1 MEDKSKKYGIL
12 KISEETEDLILQI
25 QAAHTSI
32 SSPLFKTFIPLLYGD
47 TPFPILREKGPEV
60 LRTMGEVLW
69 HHVENYCGP
78 APKVCVETF
87 PSKETP
93 RTIITVIRKECP
105 FLVDSLLSFITQS
118 AYSVD
123 VTIHPIIPI
132 VRDAKGKITG
142 FGADSAAGNESI
154 IYIALNDLLDAD
166 EVKFLKKQTET
177 ILGNVGKAVSD
188 WQAMRHKVND
198 AVFDMD
204 YGKASFASEE
214 KLEIQAFLQWLDRG
228 YFTFLGYREYL
239 HEKFQKP
246 KLIES
251 LGILKDF
258 NDPLFAETKEIEDA
272 LFDPTPAHAKNF
284 SITKTRVQSRVHRA
298 VPMDVIRVKKFD
310 PKGKPCGER
319 QFFGLFTS
327 SVYNRSIQDIPL
339 LRRLSVTLLERCS
352 FSPEWHNGKLLMHIL
367 ESFPRDELFQATE
380 DFLYKTI
387 HAIIHLKERQ
397 RLALFVRQ
405 DPLGHMVSC
414 LIYVPRDRFSS
425 HLREKFSDIL
435 AKEFKGSILS
445 FQTEIGGDI
454 AFARVH
460 FLIATNPLEKNASHL
475 ERIEKSLQQASMTW
489 NDSLKEHFMQVHGV
503 EGRKVFKPFIG
514 AFSAAYQ
521 ETFSIQE
528 AAADINVIQQTP
540 KEIPL
545 AINLYQEHS
554 KDGVYLKLYQ
564 RNRPL
569 IISDILPI
577 LENMGLKV
585 MTETPYQITL
595 QDSEKEPKEIVWVHH
610 FTLSFPKHTA
620 PINLSHIRGNFQESL
635 ALVWA
640 GRIENDSFNALIVN
654 AQLGWRDINLLRVYF
669 KYLKQINFPF
679 DQAFAQ
685 KTLSLHGSITK
696 ELIVLFHMLFDPAH
710 PEIDDATLKSLIK
723 KIESKFKAVSN
734 ANDDKILRSFLNLIL
749 STLRTNYF
757 VVDPQTKQF
766 KDYISIKLDSNTVTG
781 LPLPRPAFE
790 IFVYAP
796 WVEAIHL
803 RGGKVARGGLR
814 WSTRLDF
821 RKEVLDLMKAQMVKN
836 TVIIPVGAKGG
847 FVIKTPT
854 DHLSYEDLQKQGIF
868 CYQTMIRGLLDI
880 TDNLV
885 NGKPVRPFMVKCRDE
900 VDPYLVVAADKGTA
914 TFSDIANAISDDYQ
928 FWMGDAFASGGSVGY
943 DHKKMGITAKG
954 AWISVT
960 RHFRELGIHVQK
972 DPFTVVGVGDM
983 SGDVF
988 GNGMLLSDTLKL
1000 VGAFNHVHIFLDPT
1014 PDPKKSFQ
1022 ERQRLFKLPRSSWKD
1037 YDSKILSKGGMIIDR
1052 SEKTVKLTPEVKK
1065 YFSFHQNT
1073 VTPHEIIQTLL
1084 KSEVDLL
1091 WFGGIGTFVKASIES
1106 HEQAGDRIN
1115 DDLRVNGRELRC
1127 KVIGEGANLGLTQR
1141 GRIEYASL
1149 GGHLNTDAIDNS
1161 AGVDCS
1167 DHEVNIKIL
1176 LQDPSIKKSMS
1187 FKDRNVLLE
1196 KMTDEVASLVLR
1208 NNYLQTQAIS
1218 MIHLY
1223 GHKVIGRQTRLMHV
1237 MEKSGR
1243 LNREIEYLPDD
1254 KTLNDRIVQGTG
1266 LTRPEIAILLAYGKM
1281 FALSQIMTSPLLDS
1295 PLVTQNLFS
1304 YFPHIL
1310 QSKFKSA
1317 IEKHPLRREIIANL
1331 ITNNMV
1337 NCMGPTFLNEMMDL
1351 SNATTE
1357 DITRAYLL
1365 VRESFNLE
1373 QYWEEI
1379 EGLDHKVI
1387 SQTQYIM
1394 FLEIIDFTERNILW
1408 LLRHQNV
1415 APHKKDVQEVMSC
1428 MDSCLSGLSREQ
1440 QDLRIASLTKK
1451 NVPLNLAKGIST
1463 LPLMNFAYTIV
1474 QSAHTLKM
1482 PIKTAAAIFF
1492 KAHERFGID
1501 WLLEKMNDLGD
1512 NNWAKR
1518 ALYGMREQLL
1528 SLNAALMESILK
1540 ELPTQI
1546 KNIDAVEAWCAHRAR
1561 QTQKMDQLLIELK
1574 VSEKIDLNMI
1584 FVAIRQ
1590 LEEMI

>member
-1 MEDKSKKYGIL
+1 MEDKSKKCSVL
-12 KISEETEDLILQI
+12 KISKETKDIILQV
-25 QAAHTSI
+25 QEVRGSF
-32 SSPLFKTFIPLLYGD
+32 SSPLFKSFLHLLYSD
-47 TPFPILREKGPEV
+47 TPFPILREKGPEN
-60 LRTMGEVLW
+60 LRLIGEILW
-69 HHVENYCGP
+69 TDLESYQEHS
-78 APKVCVETF
+78 PKVSIKTL
-87 PSKETP
+87 PSNTTQH
-93 RTIITVIRKECP
+93 TIITVIRKDSP
-105 FLVDSLLSFITQS
+105 FLIDSLLSFIAQS
-118 AYSVD
+118 GYTVNAA
-123 VTIHPIIPI
+123 IHPIIPLM
-132 VRDAKGKITG
+132 RDAKGKIKEFSTDMI
-142 FGADSAAGNESI
+142 AVNESI
-154 IYIALNDLLDAD
+154 IYIELNDLLDAD
-166 EVKFLKKQTET
+166 ELNELKKHIEG
-177 ILGNVGKAVSD
+177 ILHDVGKAVSD
-188 WQAMRHKVND
+188 WQMMRHKIND
-198 AVFDMD
+198 AVFDVD
-204 YGKASFASEE
+204 HGKASFPHEE

-228 YFTFLGYREYL
+228 YFTFLGYREYDY
-239 HEKFQKP
+239 EGSKKP
-246 KLIES
+246 KLSQS

-258 NDPLFAETKEIEDA
+258 NGPLFAETKEIEDT
-272 LFDPTPAHAKNF
+272 LFNPSVPDEKNF
-284 SITKTRVQSRVHRA
+284 SITKTQAQSRVHRL
-298 VPMDVIRVKKFD
+298 VPMDVIRIKKFD
-310 PKGKPCGER
+310 PSGKVRGER

-339 LRRLSVTLLERCS
+339 LRRQSAALLERCS

-397 RLALFVRQ
+397 RLALFVRK

-414 LIYVPRDRFSS
+414 LIYIPRDRFSS
-425 HLREKFSDIL
+425 NLREKFSDIL
-435 AKEFKGSILS
+435 SKEFKGSILS

-460 FLIATNPLEKNASHL
+460 FLIATNPLEKSISNLGHV
-475 ERIEKSLQQASMTW
+475 EQSLQQASMTW
-489 NDSLKEHFMQVHGV
+489 NDSLREHFMQVHGV
-503 EGRKVFKPFIG
+503 NGRKAFKPFAR
-514 AFSAAYQ
+514 AFNAAYQ
-521 ETFSIQE
+521 ETFSIQD
-528 AAADINVIQQTP
+528 AIADITIIQ
-540 KEIPL
+540 KNLEDAPL
-545 AINLYQEHS
+545 AINLYQGNS
-554 KDGVYLKLYQ
+554 KDSVCLKLYQ
-564 RNRPL
+564 KNTPL

-595 QDSEKEPKEIVWVHH
+595 QDSEKVVWLHH
-610 FTLSFPKHTA
+610 FKLSFARHTD
-620 PINLSHIRGNFQESL
+620 PINLSQIRGNFQESL
-635 ALVWA
+635 ALIWA
-640 GRIENDSFNALIVN
+640 GRIENDSFNALTVT
-654 AQLGWRDINLLRVYF
+654 AQLSWRDINLLRVYF

-679 DQAFAQ
+679 DQSFVQ
-685 KTLSLHGSITK
+685 KTFSLYSGITK
-696 ELIVLFHMLFDPAH
+696 ELISLFHALFEPAQ
-710 PEIDDATLKSLIK
+710 PEMDDAALKASIK
-723 KIESKFKAVSN
+723 KIEGKFKTVLN

-757 VVDPQTKQF
+757 MVDPQTKQF
-766 KDYISIKLDSNTVTG
+766 KDYISIKLDSHAVMG

-821 RKEVLDLMKAQMVKN
+821 RKEILDLMKAQMVKN

-885 NGKPVRPFMVKCRDE
+885 DGKPVRPSMVKCRDN

-914 TFSDIANAISDDYQ
+914 TFSDIANAISNDYQ

-983 SGDVF
+983 AGDVF
-988 GNGMLLSDTLKL
+988 GNGLLLSNTLKL

-1014 PDPKKSFQ
+1014 PDPKKSFE

-1037 YDSKILSKGGMIIDR
+1037 YNAKVLSKGGMIIDR
-1052 SEKTVKLTPEVKK
+1052 SEKTVKLTSEVKK
-1065 YFSFHQNT
+1065 YFNFQHT
-1073 VTPHEIIQTLL
+1073 TATPNEIIQALL
-1084 KSEVDLL
+1084 KFEVDLL
-1091 WFGGIGTFVKASIES
+1091 WFGGIGTFVKASTES

-1115 DDLRVNGRELRC
+1115 DDLRVNGSDLRC
-1127 KVIGEGANLGLTQR
+1127 KVIGEGANLGMTQR
-1141 GRIEYASL
+1141 GRIEYASF
-1149 GGHLNTDAIDNS
+1149 GGRLNTDAIDNS

-1187 FKDRNVLLE
+1187 LKERNVLLE
-1196 KMTDEVASLVLR
+1196 KMTDEVAGLVLR

-1218 MIHLY
+1218 MIHLC
-1223 GHKVIGRQTRLMHV
+1223 GHKVMGRQTRLMHT

-1254 KTLNDRIVQGTG
+1254 KTLHDRFTQGLG

-1281 FALSQIMTSPLLDS
+1281 FVLNQIMTSSLPDS
-1295 PLVTQNLFS
+1295 PLLSKDLPS
-1304 YFPHIL
+1304 YFPEVL
-1310 QSKFKSA
+1310 QSKFKNA
-1317 IEKHPLRREIIANL
+1317 IEKHPLRREIIANM
-1331 ITNNMV
+1331 ITNSMV

-1357 DITRAYLL
+1357 DITQAYLV

-1373 QYWEEI
+1373 QYWGEI
-1379 EGLDHKVI
+1379 ETLDHKVM
-1387 SQTQYIM
+1387 SQTQYAM
-1394 FLEIIDFTERNILW
+1394 FLEIIDLTERNILW
-1408 LLRHQNV
+1408 LLRHQNL
-1415 APHKKDVQEVMSC
+1415 APHKKEVQEVMSC
-1428 MDSCLSGLSREQ
+1428 MDSCLSGISLEQ
-1440 QDLRIASLTKK
+1440 RDLRITSLTNK
-1451 NVPLNLAKGIST
+1451 NVSFNLAKAIGT

-1474 QSAHTLKM
+1474 QSAHNLKT
-1482 PIKTAAAIFF
+1482 PIKTAAHIFF

-1512 NNWAKR
+1512 NSWAKR

-1528 SLNAALMESILK
+1528 GINASLMESILK
-1540 ELPTQI
+1540 ELPTKI
-1546 KNIDAVEAWCAHRAR
+1546 KNIDAVEAWCEHRLR
-1561 QTQKMDQLLIELK
+1561 QVEKMDQLLLELR
-1574 VSEKIDLNMI
+1574 VCEKIDLNMI

-1590 LEEMI
+1590 LEEMV